1 MLENHKSGIKICAK
15 CYYVNVKIKGRFSP
29 RAQTQNVGA
38 KSPAKVGKHL
48 MDSFGWRKY
57 PIKTCMDEIFKKI
70 KCKEN
75 WCARFG

>member
-15 CYYVNVKIKGRFSP
+15 FYYVNVGIKGIFSP

-48 MDSFGWRKY
+48 MAFALKKY

-70 KCKEN
+70 KCNEN